1 MGLFVSCC
9 KGEATEYN
17 TFGSR
22 SSSGGG
28 DPEERRKQ
36 MLEAAEKRLK
46 AQEGR
51 GLKDP
56 QALKQRQKRQ
66 EELEQKQKE
75 LGGPNEGG
83 LRWQVN

>member
-17 TFGSR
+17 SFGKSPAP
-22 SSSGGG
+22 G
-28 DPEERRKQ
+28 DPEERRRQ
-36 MLEAAEKRLK
+36 MAEAAEKRLK

-56 QALKQRQKRQ
+56 EALKQRQKRQ
-66 EELEQKQKE
+66 EELEQKEKE
-75 LGGPNEGG
+75 LAGASEGG